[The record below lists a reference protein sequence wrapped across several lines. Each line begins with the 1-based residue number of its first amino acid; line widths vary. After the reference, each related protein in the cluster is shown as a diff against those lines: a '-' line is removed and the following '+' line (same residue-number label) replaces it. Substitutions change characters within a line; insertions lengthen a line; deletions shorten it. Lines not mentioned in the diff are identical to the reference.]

1 MNPTYNISLRQCFSS
16 KANQMKKQTQFIFRR
31 ETGRIVY
38 LSGESANHSL
48 NQIGNVLSWDG
59 DMNTVDVRLPSGKTE
74 KLTFQ
79 GIR

>member
-1 MNPTYNISLRQCFSS
+1 VFFSQQ
-16 KANQMKKQTQFIFRR
+16 KTNQMKKKTQFIFRR
-31 ETGRIVY
+31 ESGKIVY

-48 NQIGNVLSWDG
+48 NQLGNVLSWDG
-59 DMNTVDVRLPSGKTE
+59 ELNTVDVRLPSGKTE

>member
-1 MNPTYNISLRQCFSS
+1 
-16 KANQMKKQTQFIFRR
+16 MKKKPQFIFRR
-31 ETGRIVY
+31 ESGQIAY

-48 NQIGNVLSWDG
+48 NQLGNVLSWDG
-59 DMNTVDVRLPSGKTE
+59 ELNTVDVLLPSGKTE

>member
-1 MNPTYNISLRQCFSS
+1 
-16 KANQMKKQTQFIFRR
+16 MKKKTQFIFRR
-31 ETGRIVY
+31 ESGQITY

-48 NQIGNVLSWDG
+48 NQLGNVLSWDG
-59 DMNTVDVRLPSGKTE
+59 ELNTVDVLLPSGKTE